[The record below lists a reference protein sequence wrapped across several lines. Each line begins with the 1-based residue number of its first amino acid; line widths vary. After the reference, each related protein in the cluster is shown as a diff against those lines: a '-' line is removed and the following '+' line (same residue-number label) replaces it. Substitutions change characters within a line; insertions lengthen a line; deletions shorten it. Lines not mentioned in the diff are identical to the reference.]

1 MTKSNQPKRIL
12 VTIPGISLFQRQVLE
27 GILDY
32 RSDEQPC
39 QYIVDIGDLLQ
50 QRLRNFN
57 HWKIDGMIALVLDDD
72 HRRRIIATGLPCV
85 LLEPCL
91 KKRPAWLPRN
101 AVTFINDFRREG
113 ELVAEYF
120 LKRGYRSIAYVDD
133 SVPTFWGTERG
144 LALRAALKK
153 RQIEPLVY
161 PGCPESE
168 CGDFPSEAPRLAAW
182 LKGLPRPTAVYCV
195 HDHRAQQVVCAVDDA
210 GLRIPQD
217 LAVLGIDNDEL
228 ICNMTVPKLSS
239 IDTGIRKCGT
249 RAAKTIAQL
258 LAHRP
263 VKREQISSIATIV
276 TRASTDTDAYEDPLV
291 TKAMGFARAHDS
303 LISVTEL
310 ATLAGCSKS
319 ELNQRF
325 RKVIG
330 MSTADKLRHDR
341 LDKAITLLKTTDRT
355 VEEIAAICG
364 FRGASHLGIRMKAA
378 FNRLPSD
385 YRGK

>member
-1 MTKSNQPKRIL
+1 MDIQQPKRIL
-12 VTIPGISLFQRQVLE
+12 VTIPGISLFQRQILE
-27 GILDY
+27 GILEY

-39 QYIVDIGDLLQ
+39 QYIVDVGDLLQ

-72 HRRRIIATGLPCV
+72 HRKRIIATGLPCV

-91 KKRPAWLPRN
+91 KRRPSWLPRN
-101 AVTFINDFRREG
+101 AVSFINDFRREG

-120 LKRGYRSIAYVDD
+120 LKRGYQSIAYVDD

-144 LALRAALKK
+144 HAIKAALKK
-153 RQIEPLVY
+153 AGIEPLFY
-161 PGCPESE
+161 PGCPQSE
-168 CGDFPSEAPRLAAW
+168 RGDFPREAGRLAAW
-182 LKGLPRPTAVYCV
+182 LGTLPKPTAVYCV
-195 HDHRAQQVVCAVDDA
+195 HDHRAQQVVCAAGDA

-249 RAAKTIAQL
+249 RAAQAITKL

-263 VKREQISSIATIV
+263 VKREQISSMATIV
-276 TRASTDTDAYEDPLV
+276 TRASTDSDSYDDPLV
-291 TKAMGFARAHDS
+291 TRTMGFARAHNG
-303 LISVTEL
+303 LISVPEL

-319 ELNQRF
+319 ELNKRF
-325 RKVIG
+325 RRVLG
-330 MSTADKLRHDR
+330 MSVGDKLRRDR
-341 LDKAITLLKTTDRT
+341 LDQAISLLKTTDRT
-355 VEEIAAICG
+355 VEEIAILCG
-364 FRGASHLGIRMKAA
+364 FRGASHLGLRLRTT
-378 FNRLPSD
+378 FNHTPSY
-385 YRGK
+385 YRN